1 MTEGIAASSWIA
13 GLNTVP
19 TEGGDHSHKKMVQAR
34 PRGIPRERA
43 PRVTKKELTIIGK
56 MPNRPLLGIHFWPRM
71 KALGPIF
78 QIKGSPC
85 SKIKKVIKARTAI
98 EERAT
103 RRRMFSMT
111 FSLIS
116 MIIFLKV
123 SGWSP
128 DPPLKAIPG
137 LEDSRRILKKTVPL
151 LSAHH

>member
-19 TEGGDHSHKKMVQAR
+19 TEGGDHSDKKMVQAK
-34 PRGIPRERA
+34 PRGMPMEGA

-78 QIKGSPC
+78 QIKGRPC
-85 SKIKKVIKARTAI
+85 SKMKKVIRPRTAI

-103 RRRMFSMT
+103 RSKTFSMI

-116 MIIFLKV
+116 MIIPQRIWD
-123 SGWSP
+123 GWS
-128 DPPLKAIPG
+128 
-137 LEDSRRILKKTVPL
+137 
-151 LSAHH
+151 LSLR